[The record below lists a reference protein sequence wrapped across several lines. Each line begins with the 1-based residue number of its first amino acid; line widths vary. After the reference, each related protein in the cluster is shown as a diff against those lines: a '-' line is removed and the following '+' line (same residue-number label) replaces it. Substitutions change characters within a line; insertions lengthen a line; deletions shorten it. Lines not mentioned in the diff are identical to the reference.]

1 MIYNSLYAGEQERLE
16 SEAEI
21 SRINSTGGGR
31 FRQSNSFSDYTRDD
45 HSFYKGEIVSGT
57 FVKFNKCGH
66 YNKVYALFDLDD
78 GRKTRVDV
86 KYFKRMKGREA
97 MFLPGD
103 RVTLQSR
110 IYSTKHDQPSWFVRQ
125 TPMRL
130 NNRKLKIEYPTPIQ
144 RILQNDNWLELDSDF
159 EQGATEQGK
168 IVKFKSLHGKRRF
181 AIVEF
186 EDGAVT
192 RVHRVSFEVANFSI
206 DDFQVGDSLMVTKLG
221 YMADRH
227 TTKWIV
233 VNPPYHFDEKGALVV

>member
-21 SRINSTGGGR
+21 SRINPIGGGR

-97 MFLPGD
+97 MFLTGD
-103 RVTLQSR
+103 SVT
-110 IYSTKHDQPSWFVRQ
+110 IKFCYYSTKHEQPSWFVRN
-125 TPMRL
+125 TPMRM
-130 NNRKLKIEYPTPIQ
+130 NNKYLKIDYPTPIQ
-144 RILQNDNWLELDSDF
+144 RLLSNNDWLEFDSIHKL
-159 EQGATEQGK
+159 GAIKKGQ
-168 IVKFKSLHGKRRF
+168 IVQFKSLHGKRRF

-186 EDGAVT
+186 DDGRAT
-192 RVHRVSFEVANFSI
+192 RVHRVSFEVHGYSI
-206 DDFQVGDSLMVTKLG
+206 DDYQLGTCLVVKKVGFMP
-221 YMADRH
+221 DRNI
-227 TTKWIV
+227 TKWV
-233 VNPPYHFDEKGALVV
+233 VKNPPYQI

>member
-1 MIYNSLYAGEQERLE
+1 M
-16 SEAEI
+16 
-21 SRINSTGGGR
+21 GGGR

-97 MFLPGD
+97 KFLPGD
-103 RVTLQSR
+103 SVTIQFCS
-110 IYSTKHDQPSWFVRQ
+110 YSTKHEQPSWFVRK

-130 NNRKLKIEYPTPIQ
+130 NNKYLKIDYPTPIQ
-144 RILQNDNWLELDSDF
+144 RLLSNNDWLEFDSIHKL
-159 EQGATEQGK
+159 GAIKKGQ
-168 IVKFKSLHGKRRF
+168 IVQFKSLHGKRRF

-186 EDGAVT
+186 DDGRAT
-192 RVHRVSFEVANFSI
+192 RVHRVSFEVHGYSI
-206 DDFQVGDSLMVTKLG
+206 DDYQLGTCLVVKKVGFMP
-221 YMADRH
+221 DRNI
-227 TTKWIV
+227 TKWV
-233 VNPPYHFDEKGALVV
+233 VKNPPYQI

>member
-21 SRINSTGGGR
+21 SRINPIGGGR

-103 RVTLQSR
+103 SVTIQFCS
-110 IYSTKHDQPSWFVRQ
+110 YSTKHDQPSWFVRK

-130 NNRKLKIEYPTPIQ
+130 NNKYLKIDYPTPIQ
-144 RILQNDNWLELDSDF
+144 RLLSNNEWLEFDSIHKL
-159 EQGATEQGK
+159 GAIKKGQ
-168 IVKFKSLHGKRRF
+168 IVQFKCLHGRRRF

-186 EDGAVT
+186 DDGRAT
-192 RVHRVSFEVANFSI
+192 RVHRVSFEVHGYSI
-206 DDFQVGDSLMVTKLG
+206 DDYQLGTCLVVKKVGFMP
-221 YMADRH
+221 DRNI
-227 TTKWIV
+227 TKWV
-233 VNPPYHFDEKGALVV
+233 VKNPPYQI

>member
-21 SRINSTGGGR
+21 SRINPFGGGR

-103 RVTLQSR
+103 SVTIQFCS
-110 IYSTKHDQPSWFVRQ
+110 YSTKHEQPSWFVRK

-130 NNRKLKIEYPTPIQ
+130 NNKYLKIDYPTPIQ
-144 RILQNDNWLELDSDF
+144 RLLSNNDWLEFDSIHKL
-159 EQGATEQGK
+159 GAIKKGQ
-168 IVKFKSLHGKRRF
+168 IVQFKCLHGRRRF

-186 EDGAVT
+186 DDGRAT
-192 RVHRVSFEVANFSI
+192 RVHRVSFEVHGYSI
-206 DDFQVGDSLMVTKLG
+206 DDYQLGTCLVVKKVGFMP
-221 YMADRH
+221 DRNI
-227 TTKWIV
+227 TKWV
-233 VNPPYHFDEKGALVV
+233 VKNPPYQI

>member
-1 MIYNSLYAGEQERLE
+1 MTQNSLYAEE
-16 SEAEI
+16 
-21 SRINSTGGGR
+21 
-31 FRQSNSFSDYTRDD
+31 YTRDD
-45 HSFYKGEIVSGT
+45 YSFYIGEIVSGT
-57 FVKFNKCGH
+57 FVKFDKCGH

-97 MFLPGD
+97 MFLLGD

>member
-1 MIYNSLYAGEQERLE
+1 MTQNSLYAEE
-16 SEAEI
+16 
-21 SRINSTGGGR
+21 
-31 FRQSNSFSDYTRDD
+31 YTRDD
-45 HSFYKGEIVSGT
+45 YSFYIGEIVSGT
-57 FVKFNKCGH
+57 FVKFDKCGH

-78 GRKTRVDV
+78 GRRTRVDV

-186 EDGAVT
+186 DDGRAT
-192 RVHRVSFEVANFSI
+192 RVHRVSFEVHGYSI
-206 DDFQVGDSLMVTKLG
+206 DDYQLGTCLVVKKVGFMP
-221 YMADRH
+221 DRNI
-227 TTKWIV
+227 TKWV
-233 VNPPYHFDEKGALVV
+233 VKNPPYQI